1 MSTPA
6 TTKTSSLIYFIA
18 VIGALAIMGLTV
30 KLVSDRTAPEPLDSA
45 RATERADA
53 LQTLTETETSKLAAY
68 SQKDA
73 DRGVFTLPIDVA
85 MDLVIREWR
94 DPEAGKQ
101 KLVELSELATKEL
114 PKEPE
119 PPSDFE

>member
-6 TTKTSSLIYFIA
+6 NNKTSSLFYFIA
-18 VIGALAIMGLTV
+18 VIGALAIMAVTV
-30 KLVSDRTAPEPLDSA
+30 KLVSDRIAPAPLDAA
-45 RATERADA
+45 RATERSEARQA
-53 LQTLTETETSKLAAY
+53 LTETEMSELTTY

-85 MDLVIREWR
+85 MDAVVREWR
-94 DPEAGKQ
+94 DPAAGKR
-101 KLVELSELATKEL
+101 KLVELSERATKEL

-119 PPSDFE
+119 PPSEFE